1 MKQTVKLFIFAFLLS
16 SMSALAQ
23 NSPKWRVINLNTEFG
38 SSLTGISGNTGI
50 FTTSASLFYEL
61 ENDWAI
67 TSWNGYSTQYGQI
80 ENNWLSNELMARKQ
94 LNNGFSMSFGVRR
107 NVGIPNLPGNLSNVR
122 VVFGVIKVGYRIKLK

>member
-1 MKQTVKLFIFAFLLS
+1 MKQTIKLFIFAFLLS

-23 NSPKWRVINLNTEFG
+23 NSPKWRVLNLNTEFG
-38 SSLTGISGNTGI
+38 SSLTGITGNTGL